1 MPRRSAAAILSVPMS
16 KPRYTAVESQLMISP
31 SKRSA
36 IASASALLPVAVGP
50 RTATAL
56 ALFKVA
62 HGHAAFVS
70 TERRTDCAS
79 RITVRLKP
87 DTTGRP
93 TTVRRKPDTTG
104 TPTTVRLKPDT
115 SGTPTT
121 VRLKPDTT
129 GVRRGRAVRPDE

>member
-70 TERRTDCAS
+70 TERSNRGKRGERRLVLRSVTLRFADHGPAKAGHYRNTDDGPAE
-79 RITVRLKP
+79 
-87 DTTGRP
+87 TGHYR
-93 TTVRRKPDTTG
+93 
-104 TPTTVRLKPDT
+104 
-115 SGTPTT
+115 SSSSA
-121 VRLKPDTT
+121 
-129 GVRRGRAVRPDE
+129 GRAAGRMTVA